1 MTLTEQIYAHALVMI
16 RDFEADQQE
25 LLQVLCR
32 ASELSLRAKLRS
44 GITPEDCRADFIAAA
59 SLYAVAAMT
68 EVDETAELDQM
79 AVGDL
84 TLRRRSKDAATCCLR
99 YQAEMLI
106 RPYTADRFAFVG
118 V

>member
-16 RDFEADQQE
+16 RDFEEDQQA
-25 LLQVLCR
+25 LLEALCR
-32 ASELSLRAKLRS
+32 ASEVSLRAKLRD
-44 GITPEDCRADFIAAA
+44 GITPEDCLADFIAAA

-68 EVDETAELDQM
+68 EVDETAQMDQI
-79 AVGDL
+79 AIGDL
-84 TLRRRSKDAATCCLR
+84 TLRRKSKDAATCCLR

-106 RPYTADRFAFVG
+106 RPYTKDRFAFMG